1 MRASSVSSL
10 AETFN
15 GFGFRLL
22 AELARGKPANTLIS
36 PASIAMALT
45 LACNGAAG
53 ETQQAMAQA
62 LGIDGLS
69 LKKVN
74 QGCAGLLDALAT
86 LDPRVEI
93 SLASAVWVA
102 ADAKV
107 KPAFVEIGRLM
118 YRAEIRNISFDEAA
132 VKVINEWV
140 EAKTQGRVRQLLGP
154 GDLTPATL
162 IALLNAIYFKGVWAR
177 AFESNLTREGVFTR
191 ADGTTQPAMLMRQ
204 SGKFAYFSNERAQV
218 VRLPYG
224 TGRASM
230 MIALPR
236 PKIDI
241 GAFAREMNAA
251 GWARL
256 THPLLM
262 REGSV
267 VLPRFK
273 VECALR
279 LNDALSALGMGVAF
293 GDQANF
299 SAMFARDHAHIS
311 VVQHKAFVEV
321 NEEGTEAAA
330 ATAVV
335 MAKTLSL
342 APAPF
347 HFVADRPFCFAIED
361 GETGVI
367 LFLGVVTHV

>member
-1 MRASSVSSL
+1 MSASSVSSL
-10 AETFN
+10 AEAIN

-53 ETQQAMAQA
+53 ETQQVMMRA
-62 LGIDGLS
+62 LGIDRLN

-86 LDPRVEI
+86 LDPLVEI
-93 SLASAVWVA
+93 SLANSLWVA
-102 ADAKV
+102 AGAKV
-107 KPAFVEIGRLM
+107 KPAFLEIGRAM
-118 YRAEIRNISFDEAA
+118 YQAEIRNITFDEAA
-132 VKVINEWV
+132 VKVVNEWV
-140 EAKTQGRVRQLLGP
+140 EEKTGGRISRLLGP
-154 GDLTPATL
+154 GDLTPVTL
-162 IALLNAIYFKGVWAR
+162 MVLLNAIYFKGVWAR
-177 AFESNLTREGVFTR
+177 AFESRLTREGVFTR

-204 SGKFAYFSNERAQV
+204 SGKFAYFSDEQAQV

-224 TGRASM
+224 AGRASM
-230 MIALPR
+230 IIALPR
-236 PKIDI
+236 PEIDI
-241 GAFAREMNAA
+241 GAFARGLDAA

-273 VECALR
+273 VECAVQ
-279 LNDALSALGMGVAF
+279 LNDALSALGMEIAF
-293 GDQANF
+293 GDQADF
-299 SAMFARDHAHIS
+299 SAMFARENAHIS
-311 VVQHKAFVEV
+311 AVQHKAFVEV

-361 GETGVI
+361 GETGAI

>member
-1 MRASSVSSL
+1 MSASAVSSL
-10 AETFN
+10 TEAFN

-22 AELARGKPANTLIS
+22 GELAKGEPANTLIS
-36 PASIAMALT
+36 PASIALVLT

-53 ETQQAMAQA
+53 ETQRAMART

-93 SLASAVWVA
+93 SLANSVWVVA
-102 ADAKV
+102 GAKI
-107 KPAFVEIGRLM
+107 KPAFLEIGRAM
-118 YRAEIRNISFDEAA
+118 YRAEIRNIPFDKSA
-132 VKVINEWV
+132 VRAVNAWV
-140 EAKTQGRVRQLLGP
+140 EEQTHGRIRQLLAP

-162 IALLNAIYFKGVWAR
+162 MALLNAIYFKGVWAR
-177 AFESNLTREGVFTR
+177 AFESNLTREGVFTC
-191 ADGTTQPAMLMRQ
+191 ADGAQQPAMLMRQ
-204 SGKFAYFSNERAQV
+204 SGRFAYFSNDQAQV

-224 TGRASM
+224 AGRAGM
-230 MIALPR
+230 VIALPR
-236 PKIDI
+236 PETDI
-241 GAFAREMNAA
+241 GAFARGLDAA
-251 GWARL
+251 GWAKL
-256 THPLLM
+256 TRPLLM

-279 LNDALSALGMGVAF
+279 LNDALGALGMAVAF
-293 GDQANF
+293 GDQADF
-299 SAMFARDHAHIS
+299 SAMFARDSACIS
-311 VVQHKAFVEV
+311 AVQHKAFVEV

-361 GETGVI
+361 GETGAI
-367 LFLGVVTHV
+367 LFLGVVTHM

>member
-1 MRASSVSSL
+1 MSASSVSSL
-10 AETFN
+10 TEAVN

-22 AELARGKPANTLIS
+22 AELAKEEPANTLIS

-53 ETQQAMAQA
+53 ETQQAMAQT
-62 LGIDGLS
+62 LGIERLS

-74 QGCAGLLDALAT
+74 QDCASLLDALAT

-93 SLASAVWVA
+93 SLANSLWVVA
-102 ADAKV
+102 GVKI
-107 KPAFVEIGRLM
+107 KPAFLEIGRAM
-118 YRAEIRNISFDEAA
+118 YRADIRNIPFSDGA
-132 VKVINEWV
+132 VTAVNEWV
-140 EAKTQGRVRQLLGP
+140 EEKTHRRIRQLLAP

-162 IALLNAIYFKGVWAR
+162 MALLNAIYFKGAWAR

-191 ADGTTQPAMLMRQ
+191 ADGAQQPAMLMRQ
-204 SGKFAYFSNERAQV
+204 SGRFAYFSDDQAQV

-224 TGRASM
+224 AGRASM
-230 MIALPR
+230 IIALPR
-236 PKIDI
+236 PETDFS
-241 GAFAREMNAA
+241 AFARGLDAA
-251 GWARL
+251 GWAKL
-256 THPLLM
+256 TRPLLM
-262 REGSV
+262 REGSI

-279 LNDALSALGMGVAF
+279 LDDALSALGMAVAF
-293 GDQANF
+293 GDQADF
-299 SAMFARDHAHIS
+299 SAMFARDGACIS
-311 VVQHKAFVEV
+311 AVQHKAFVEV

-347 HFVADRPFCFAIED
+347 RFVADRPFCFAIED
-361 GETGVI
+361 GETGAI
-367 LFLGVVTHV
+367 LFLGVVTRV